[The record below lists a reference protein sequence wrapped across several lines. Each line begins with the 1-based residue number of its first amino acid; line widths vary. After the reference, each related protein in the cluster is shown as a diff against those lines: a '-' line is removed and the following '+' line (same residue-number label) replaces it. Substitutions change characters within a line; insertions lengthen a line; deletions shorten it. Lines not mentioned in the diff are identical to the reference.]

1 MYRCPSAAFS
11 RFIGFYHDS
20 EYIVKAKMTLG
31 HLELMF
37 FQKKPIDFHLLLFL
51 IVHITISHNDLL
63 LFYVFFMKYPLK
75 I

>member
-1 MYRCPSAAFS
+1 
-11 RFIGFYHDS
+11 
-20 EYIVKAKMTLG
+20 MTLG

-51 IVHITISHNDLL
+51 IAHITISHNDLL